1 MELIHRVQIAMR
13 NDSLKTDIPDQEEKV
28 CARFIEAIIK
38 KAGVVAEILYENCWL
53 LVEKDPEPS

>member
-1 MELIHRVQIAMR
+1 MR
-13 NDSLKTDIPDQEEKV
+13 NNSLTTDIPDQEERV